1 MKRIATV
8 LIVIILSGSMSAMAQ
23 YREHVV
29 SPYEYGGQVLN
40 PDPSRGANLS
50 NLFNMQVSHS
60 YSANF
65 ASFGGQFQN
74 LNAFTSSFQMFFNE
88 KLDGRVDVSFLHSPF
103 GGANAFGSNNPMG
116 GRIMIQNAE
125 LNYRPNERTLI
136 QVSFRQGPA
145 AMGPF
150 GFGGFNPY
158 GRMNRFGYW
167 Y

>member
-1 MKRIATV
+1 MKRTATV
-8 LIVIILSGSMSAMAQ
+8 LLFLILFSTADASAQ
-23 YREHVV
+23 YRDQVV

-40 PDPSRGANLS
+40 PDPSKGAALS

-65 ASFGGQFQN
+65 SSFGGQFQN
-74 LNAFTSSFQMFFNE
+74 VNALTSSFQMFFNE

-103 GGANAFGSNNPMG
+103 GGTNAFGNNNPMG

-136 QVSFRQGPA
+136 QVSFRQGPG
-145 AMGPF
+145 MMNPF